1 MNGERVKVVLKKMG
15 ELGLK
20 QIILTDPT
28 SLFYLTGHFEE
39 PIERFWALYLTE
51 TGNHRLVANRLF
63 TLPEVEGVE
72 ILWYADGESAVEK
85 LLPFLQREESLGID
99 GNMKARFLL
108 ELMKNEAA
116 KEYQDASEVMKQVRA
131 RKDAFEQEKMQEASL
146 INDAAMAKF
155 RELIRPGVTELD
167 IADKMLGIYK
177 ELGADDYSFTPLVGF
192 GGNAANGHHGPDKT
206 PLKEGDCVLFDVG
219 CKKDGFCSD
228 MTRTFFYGE
237 PDEES
242 RRVYEIVLKAQLA
255 AEAVIR
261 PGILLSEVDRTA
273 RQVIEEAGYGEYF
286 THRLGHFIGYDV
298 HEAGD
303 VSPASDIVAAPG
315 MTFSIEPGI
324 YLPGKVGVRIE
335 DLVLVTED
343 GVKVLN
349 HYPKELQVIPA
360 KQRQGQEF

>member
-1 MNGERVKVVLKKMG
+1 MNEERVKVVLKKMG

-85 LLPFLQREESLGID
+85 LQPFLQREESLGID

-108 ELMKNEAA
+108 ELMKNGAA

-131 RKDAFEQEKMQEASL
+131 SKDAFEQEKMQEVSL

-155 RELIRPGVTELD
+155 RELIRPGMTELD

-192 GGNAANGHHGPDKT
+192 GENAANGHHSPDKT
-206 PLKEGDCVLFDVG
+206 PLKAGDCVLFDVG

-242 RRVYEIVLKAQLA
+242 RRVYETVLKAQLA

-298 HEAGD
+298 HESGD

-349 HYPKELQVIPA
+349 HYPKELQVISA
-360 KQRQGQEF
+360 EQRS